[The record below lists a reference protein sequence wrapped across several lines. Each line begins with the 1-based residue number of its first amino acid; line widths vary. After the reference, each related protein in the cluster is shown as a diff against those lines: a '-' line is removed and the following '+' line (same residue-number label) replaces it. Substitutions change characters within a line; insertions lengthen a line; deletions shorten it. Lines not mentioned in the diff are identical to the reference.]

1 MPITNSKKP
10 FTNSRRLTIHKPDNF
25 TPEIKIINGL
35 CKLSKP
41 YIKALNKN
49 IY

>member
-10 FTNSRRLTIHKPDNF
+10 FTNSRRLTIHKPDIF
-25 TPEIKIINGL
+25 TPELKIENRL
-35 CKLSKP
+35 CKISKP

-49 IY
+49 IC